1 MKSLCLISAFFVF
14 AGFADPVIAQE
25 QPSDFIQNQ
34 TLICKDFISQSS
46 KSKFPL
52 NGLEGT
58 VLMFTACSKEEI
70 TQNLLNAEKK
80 YLDELASQIKNARI
94 GLSQKELDGLKA
106 KENLVN
112 SNWEKLKKSVKPRDI
127 SNLTKQEMDDL
138 DNHLKSIWR
147 KLKEAL
153 SNNDIE
159 AAVSCFADRSQES
172 YRVQFDAFPAEARKK
187 MAREME
193 EGQIYF
199 EEVRGNSA
207 IYDYLVTR
215 EGEKYSFQ
223 LTFTQDI
230 DGKWKIL
237 SY

>member
-1 MKSLCLISAFFVF
+1 MKLLCFISAFFVF
-14 AGFADPVIAQE
+14 TGFADPVIAQE

-70 TQNLLNAEKK
+70 TQNLSNAEKK
-80 YLDELASQIKNARI
+80 YLDELAAQINHARI
-94 GLSQKELDGLKA
+94 GLSQKELEGLKA

-127 SNLTKQEMDDL
+127 SKLTKQEMNDL

-147 KLKEAL
+147 KMREAL
-153 SNNDIE
+153 SKDDIE
-159 AAVSCFADRSQES
+159 SAVSYFDDRSQES
-172 YRVQFDAFPAEARKK
+172 YRMQFKTLPAEARQKV
-187 MAREME
+187 AREME
-193 EGQIYF
+193 EIYF
-199 EEVRGNSA
+199 EQVRGNSA
-207 IYDYLVTR
+207 IYDFYVTR
-215 EGEKYSFQ
+215 EGKRYSFQ
-223 LTFTQDI
+223 LTFSQDI
-230 DGKWKIL
+230 EGKWKIL